1 MLLPAGSFVFA
12 VCRIGAEAVLKAE
25 VVRVCPDW
33 RPSYMRPGFL
43 TFKLTLPVDSDSVFG
58 IDLVFARRLG
68 VSLGKTKHRSVE
80 SRPVGDP
87 VDDAIRA
94 AEVWALAAAVDP
106 EAIHLFPRD
115 GALRPPRRVAS
126 PSAVAPE
133 VAMSSKEGSS
143 EGIAVPVTGETV
155 PEEADDFEVDPI
167 ESQLEAFETA
177 LAVAA
182 PESFVARQASRSAA
196 ESDAGRRVLDVC
208 IVGRD
213 EWWVGWHVS
222 TDTRADWPGGIFPR
236 ALPEYAIS
244 RGFLKVSEAIAW
256 SGFDLAEGET
266 LVELGCAP
274 GGASQAV
281 LEMGLNVLGIDP
293 ADIAPVVAR
302 HPRFRHLRMRSKD
315 VKRRDFEGVDWLYAD
330 INLPPTYTLDSVE
343 GILEHPTVNFRGL
356 LLILKL
362 SDWALLDDLPEY
374 IERIHS
380 WGYANVRVRHLSM
393 NGREVCVA
401 VS

>member
-12 VCRIGAEAVLKAE
+12 VCRAGAEAVLKAE
-25 VVRVCPDW
+25 VARVCPDW

-43 TFKLTLPVDSDSVFG
+43 TFKLTVPLDSDSLFAL
-58 IDLVFARRLG
+58 DLVFARRLG
-68 VSLGKTKHRSVE
+68 VSLGKTKHKS
-80 SRPVGDP
+80 P
-87 VDDAIRA
+87 VDQPPGSPESLAMLA
-94 AEVWALAAAVDP
+94 AETWSLAAAIDP

-115 GALRPPRRVAS
+115 GALRPPRKPRPAEPLPNAS
-126 PSAVAPE
+126 DSPPALDSAHAP
-133 VAMSSKEGSS
+133 
-143 EGIAVPVTGETV
+143 PVVEPIV
-155 PEEADDFEVDPI
+155 DEDDSFDDPI
-167 ESQLEAFETA
+167 ESQLEAFESA
-177 LAVAA
+177 LAEAA
-182 PESFVARQASRSAA
+182 PEAFVARQSSRSGL

-208 IVGRD
+208 MVGPE

-222 TDTRADWPGGIFPR
+222 TDTRADWPGGIFPH
-236 ALPEYAIS
+236 ALPDYAIS

-256 SGFDLAEGET
+256 SGFDLAEGES

-293 ADIAPVVAR
+293 ADLAPPVAR

-315 VKRRDFEGVDWLYAD
+315 VKRKDFEGVDWLYAD

-362 SDWALLDDLPEY
+362 SDWALLDELPHF

-393 NGREVCVA
+393 NGREICVA

>member
-25 VVRVCPDW
+25 VARVCPDW

-43 TFKLTLPVDSDSVFG
+43 TFKLTLPVDSASVFAL
-58 IDLVFARRLG
+58 DLVFARRLG
-68 VSLGKTKHRSVE
+68 VSLGKTKHRSAE

-87 VDDAIRA
+87 ADDATRA
-94 AEVWALAAAVDP
+94 AEVWALAASVDP

-115 GALRPPRRVAS
+115 GALRPPRRSAP
-126 PSAVAPE
+126 PSTDEAAAGEAVAGEE
-133 VAMSSKEGSS
+133 VA
-143 EGIAVPVTGETV
+143 
-155 PEEADDFEVDPI
+155 EEPDEFEVDPI

-177 LAVAA
+177 LAAAA
-182 PESFVARQASRSAA
+182 PESFVARQTGRAVS

-208 IVGRD
+208 IVGRE

-293 ADIAPVVAR
+293 ADIAPAVAR

-362 SDWALLDDLPEY
+362 SDWALLDDLPKY
-374 IERIHS
+374 IERMHA